1 MRYEM
6 VVREG
11 DQAKW
16 EVMDE
21 KPMDLARRLKARSLK
36 GKDGPEP
43 TKAEVAKVTDEQ
55 AINAWIDLVRRNTVR
70 LLD

>member
-1 MRYEM
+1 MTDLDVKNSVKQINAMRYEM

-21 KPMDLARRLKARSLK
+21 HPMDLARRLKARSLK

-43 TKAEVAKVTDEQ
+43 TKAEVAKV
-55 AINAWIDLVRRNTVR
+55 R
-70 LLD
+70 